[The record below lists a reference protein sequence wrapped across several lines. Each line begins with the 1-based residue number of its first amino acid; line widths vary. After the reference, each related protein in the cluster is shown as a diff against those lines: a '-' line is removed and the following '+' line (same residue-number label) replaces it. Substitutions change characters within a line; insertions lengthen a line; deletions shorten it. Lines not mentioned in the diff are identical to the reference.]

1 MKSIIVIPALNPPE
15 QFVSYVDE
23 LIASGAEHLLLVDDG
38 SSPEKKAI
46 FETLEKH
53 PQCTV
58 LTHPVNMG
66 KGRALKDAF
75 AYILEQPQWKGLGVI
90 TADSDG
96 QHLPADVLRLD
107 QKMAELHA
115 FDKSAIVLGCRNFH
129 QDDVPLRSSFGN
141 LITSALFH
149 LLYGVKVTDTQTGL
163 LGAAAPDVLS
173 EGRTFR
179 V

>member
-75 AYILEQPQWKGLGVI
+75 TYILEQPQWKGLGVI

-96 QHLPADVLRLD
+96 QHLPADVL
-107 QKMAELHA
+107 
-115 FDKSAIVLGCRNFH
+115 
-129 QDDVPLRSSFGN
+129 
-141 LITSALFH
+141 
-149 LLYGVKVTDTQTGL
+149 
-163 LGAAAPDVLS
+163 S

>member
-1 MKSIIVIPALNPPE
+1 M
-15 QFVSYVDE
+15 FSYVDE

-66 KGRALKDAF
+66 KGRALKDTLSPTFWNSPSGRVWASSPL
-75 AYILEQPQWKGLGVI
+75 IP
-90 TADSDG
+90 TASIF
-96 QHLPADVLRLD
+96 LRMCCAWIRKWRSSTLSVKAPSCWAADL
-107 QKMAELHA
+107 
-115 FDKSAIVLGCRNFH
+115 H
-129 QDDVPLRSSFGN
+129 QDNVPLRSSFGN

-163 LGAAAPDVLS
+163 
-173 EGRTFR
+173 GR
-179 V
+179 